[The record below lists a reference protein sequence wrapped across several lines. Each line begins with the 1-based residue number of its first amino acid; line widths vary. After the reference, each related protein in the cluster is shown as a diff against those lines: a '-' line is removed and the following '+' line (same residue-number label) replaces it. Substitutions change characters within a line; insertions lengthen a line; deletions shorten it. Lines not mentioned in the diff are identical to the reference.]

1 MDLKYYKLLTMDDRY
16 PDQEM
21 VEVEPAEGE
30 YLLKAEVQPII
41 DAYEKMIAK
50 LIEYKND
57 ARQSCELRIKNTDTY
72 VGIYAIPEKELP
84 LHINDYEEDTPERYL
99 ISCRLSSENPFE
111 KDLAICMK
119 ILYDEDFDVET
130 YKNIGY
136 TDGLALT
143 VSTLLNT
150 AGMTTESNQAS
161 DAVYDFD

>member
-1 MDLKYYKLLTMDDRY
+1 MDDRF

-21 VEVEPAEGE
+21 VEVEPANGD

-57 ARQSCELRIKNTDTY
+57 ARQSCELRIKNTCTY
-72 VGIYAIPEKELP
+72 VSIYEIPKRELP
-84 LHINDYEEDTPERYL
+84 LHINDYDADSPHHFL
-99 ISCRLSSENPFE
+99 ISCRLSGDDPFE

-119 ILYDEDFDVET
+119 LLYDEEFDVDT

-136 TDGLALT
+136 TDGSADATASLLAL
-143 VSTLLNT
+143 
-150 AGMTTESNQAS
+150 AGLINESNQAS
-161 DAVYDFD
+161 EAVYSSD